1 MEGMVVEFEA
11 GVLLLPMTTIT
22 EEFAVVLGATVG
34 VVVGGV
40 KAGSIHVFWASS
52 YWKPGGH

>member
-1 MEGMVVEFEA
+1 MEGTVVEFEA
-11 GVLLLPMTTIT
+11 GVLVLPMTTIT
-22 EEFAVVLGATVG
+22 RVVVFRATVG
-34 VVVGGV
+34 EVVGGV